1 MEGLLGKILIV
12 DDDENICEVI
22 KMYLETTGYNVK
34 VAHDG
39 KAAKEE
45 FVNFSP
51 NLVVLDMMLPGID
64 GMEVLKWIRKD
75 SNVPVIMLTAKGE
88 DMDKIMGLQ
97 FGADDY
103 VLKPFNPLEI
113 TLRVKALIR
122 RLEGI
127 NEENNS
133 DCIEVDNFKLD
144 LYSQSLYKENVEI
157 DVTPKEF
164 LLMKIFMQ
172 NPGKAFTRD
181 ELLNLVWGIDFFG
194 DPKIVDVNI
203 RRLRSKI
210 EENSSKPKYIET
222 VWGTGYRWKR

>member
-1 MEGLLGKILIV
+1 MKILLV
-12 DDDENICEVI
+12 EDEESIRGFLRINFQRENFQVIECESGEEGVR
-22 KMYLETTGYNVK
+22 
-34 VAHDG
+34 
-39 KAAKEE
+39 KALIEKPDIAI
-45 FVNFSP
+45 
-51 NLVVLDMMLPGID
+51 LDVMLPGMN
-64 GMEVLKWIRKD
+64 GFEVCQKLRESFPRMGI
-75 SNVPVIMLTAKGE
+75 IMLTAKGE

-194 DPKIVDVNI
+194 DPKIVYVNI
-203 RRLRSKI
+203 RILRSKI

>member
-1 MEGLLGKILIV
+1 MRGFLRINFQRENFQVIECESGEEGVRKALIEKPDIAILDV
-12 DDDENICEVI
+12 
-22 KMYLETTGYNVK
+22 
-34 VAHDG
+34 
-39 KAAKEE
+39 
-45 FVNFSP
+45 
-51 NLVVLDMMLPGID
+51 MLPGMN
-64 GMEVLKWIRKD
+64 GFEVCQKLRESFPRMGI
-75 SNVPVIMLTAKGE
+75 IMLTAKGE

>member
-1 MEGLLGKILIV
+1 MKILLV
-12 DDDENICEVI
+12 EDEESIRGFLRINFQRENFQVIECESGEEGVR
-22 KMYLETTGYNVK
+22 
-34 VAHDG
+34 
-39 KAAKEE
+39 KALIEKPDIAI
-45 FVNFSP
+45 
-51 NLVVLDMMLPGID
+51 LDVMLPGMN
-64 GMEVLKWIRKD
+64 GFEVCQKLRESFPRMGI
-75 SNVPVIMLTAKGE
+75 IMLTAKGE

-127 NEENNS
+127 NEEDNN

>member
-1 MEGLLGKILIV
+1 MTKILLV
-12 DDDENICEVI
+12 EDEESIRGFLRINFQRENFQVIECESGEEGVR
-22 KMYLETTGYNVK
+22 
-34 VAHDG
+34 
-39 KAAKEE
+39 KALIEKPDIAI
-45 FVNFSP
+45 
-51 NLVVLDMMLPGID
+51 LDVMLPGMN
-64 GMEVLKWIRKD
+64 GFEVCQKLRESFPRMGI
-75 SNVPVIMLTAKGE
+75 IMLTAKGE

-144 LYSQSLYKENVEI
+144 LYSQSLYKENLEI

-210 EENSSKPKYIET
+210 EDNSSKPKYIET

>member
-1 MEGLLGKILIV
+1 MTKILLV
-12 DDDENICEVI
+12 EDEESIRGFLRINFQRENFQVIECESGEEGVR
-22 KMYLETTGYNVK
+22 
-34 VAHDG
+34 
-39 KAAKEE
+39 KALIEKPDIAI
-45 FVNFSP
+45 
-51 NLVVLDMMLPGID
+51 LDVMLPGMN
-64 GMEVLKWIRKD
+64 GFEVCQKLRESFPRMGI
-75 SNVPVIMLTAKGE
+75 IMLTAKGE

>member
-64 GMEVLKWIRKD
+64 GMEVLKLIRKD

-88 DMDKIMGLQ
+88 TFDKVLALEI
-97 FGADDY
+97 GADDY
-103 VLKPFNPLEI
+103 VVKPFEPKEL
-113 TLRVKALIR
+113 LARVKAVMR
-122 RLEGI
+122 RYSG
-127 NEENNS
+127 EEPDNVVLNFPGLTIDANS
-133 DCIEVDNFKLD
+133 YKVIYNGEEVK
-144 LYSQSLYKENVEI
+144 
-157 DVTPKEF
+157 TPPKEF
-164 LLMKIFMQ
+164 ELLHYLASNK
-172 NPGKAFTRD
+172 NKVFTRD
-181 ELLNLVWGIDFFG
+181 QLLCEVWGYDYPG
-194 DPKIVDVNI
+194 DSRTVDVHI
-203 RRLRSKI
+203 KRLREKLNGG
-210 EENSSKPKYIET
+210 EDWQLET
-222 VWGTGYRWKR
+222 VWGVGYKFEVK

>member
-1 MEGLLGKILIV
+1 MKILLV
-12 DDDENICEVI
+12 EDEESIRGFLRINFQRENFQVIECES
-22 KMYLETTGYNVK
+22 G
-34 VAHDG
+34 
-39 KAAKEE
+39 EE
-45 FVNFSP
+45 GVRKDLIEKP
-51 NLVVLDMMLPGID
+51 DIAILDVMLPGMN
-64 GMEVLKWIRKD
+64 GFEVCQKLRESFPRMGI
-75 SNVPVIMLTAKGE
+75 IMLTAKGE

>member
-1 MEGLLGKILIV
+1 MKILLV
-12 DDDENICEVI
+12 EDEESIRGFLRINFQRENFQVI
-22 KMYLETTGYNVK
+22 EWESGEEGVR
-34 VAHDG
+34 
-39 KAAKEE
+39 KALIEKPDIAI
-45 FVNFSP
+45 
-51 NLVVLDMMLPGID
+51 LDVMLPGMN
-64 GMEVLKWIRKD
+64 GFEVCQKLRESFPRMGI
-75 SNVPVIMLTAKGE
+75 IMLTAKGE

>member
-1 MEGLLGKILIV
+1 MKILLV
-12 DDDENICEVI
+12 EDEESIRGFLRINFQRENFQVIECESGEEGVR
-22 KMYLETTGYNVK
+22 
-34 VAHDG
+34 
-39 KAAKEE
+39 KALIEKPDIAI
-45 FVNFSP
+45 
-51 NLVVLDMMLPGID
+51 LDVMLPGMN
-64 GMEVLKWIRKD
+64 GFEVCQKLRESFPRMGI
-75 SNVPVIMLTAKGE
+75 IMLTAKGE

-157 DVTPKEF
+157 EVTPKEF

>member
-1 MEGLLGKILIV
+1 MKILLV
-12 DDDENICEVI
+12 EDEESIRGFLRINFQRENFQVIECESGEEGVR
-22 KMYLETTGYNVK
+22 
-34 VAHDG
+34 
-39 KAAKEE
+39 KALIEKPDIAI
-45 FVNFSP
+45 
-51 NLVVLDMMLPGID
+51 LDVMLPGMN
-64 GMEVLKWIRKD
+64 GFEVCQKLRESFPIMGI
-75 SNVPVIMLTAKGE
+75 IMLTAKGE

>member
-1 MEGLLGKILIV
+1 MKILLV
-12 DDDENICEVI
+12 EDEESIRGFLRINFQRENFQVIECESGEEGVR
-22 KMYLETTGYNVK
+22 
-34 VAHDG
+34 
-39 KAAKEE
+39 KALIEKPDIAI
-45 FVNFSP
+45 
-51 NLVVLDMMLPGID
+51 LDVMLSGMNGFEVCQKLRESFPRMGI
-64 GMEVLKWIRKD
+64 
-75 SNVPVIMLTAKGE
+75 IMLTAKGE

-127 NEENNS
+127 SEENNS

-210 EENSSKPKYIET
+210 EDNSSKPKYIET